1 MDKKVQL
8 ALNFKD
14 APEAIKTTVTAYGKA
29 EKELA
34 LAESK
39 LVTATKAVADARLKA
54 AELEK
59 AFNAE
64 LNAWTPATGA

>member
-1 MDKKVQL
+1 MDKKVIL
-8 ALNFKD
+8 ALDYKN
-14 APEAIKTTVTAYGKA
+14 APEALKTATEAYGKA
-29 EKELA
+29 EKALA
-34 LAESK
+34 LAQTKLIAAQKAETDAKSK
-39 LVTATKAVADARLKA
+39 V